1 MTIRLQRL
9 HLSSSHPS
17 ATLAINW
24 PHSQRVSPFW
34 QRSESGAFV
43 MAIRVIF
50 FAGEIENDY

>member
-9 HLSSSHPS
+9 HLSSSPPS

-43 MAIRVIF
+43 VTIRAISF
-50 FAGEIENDY
+50 SAEIENDY